1 MAGSMLR
8 LNIRTYLGAFAWVLC
23 FLASQNVFAVD
34 DSTPDLAKP
43 TRPRIGLVLSGGGA
57 RGAAHVGVLKVLES
71 LHVPIDAIA
80 GTSMGAVVGGLYA
93 SGMSAEEIERLVS
106 SVDWQDAMQDRPP
119 RAELNFRR
127 KQDDRNFLVRY
138 ALGVNSDG
146 FLLPKG
152 LIQGQK
158 LAQILRTATIPVAD
172 VKDFDQL
179 PVPFRALATD
189 LESGSR
195 VILKSGDLVTA
206 MRASMSAP
214 GVFTPT
220 QLDGRLLV
228 DGGLVDNLPVDVA
241 REMNV
246 DLLIVVD
253 VSFVLQKR
261 EELTTPLEVTNQA
274 FSIMIRSRTA
284 EQIAKLGP
292 NDVFITPDLG
302 RISPAEF
309 SRVPQALRS
318 GYAAADEVRGRLAEL
333 SLDDI
338 DYTIYLASRNPRRIE
353 PPNIAFVRV
362 DPGSHRYARM
372 VEETMEDV
380 VGHPLDR
387 DLVARRMSQLYALDW
402 FESIDYSVV
411 TEGAQTGLEFHLR
424 RKSWGPNYVRFGIN
438 IEDDFEGN
446 SRYNAAARFIMTELN
461 ELGAEWVTDFQIGD
475 NPKFATEFYQ
485 PLTWRNRYFIAPRFD
500 FEIRNLQI
508 RDPNGQI
515 AELRTR
521 TYQGALDVGREF
533 SNWGELR
540 TGLQIGGGSS
550 KVRIGDP
557 SLEHDRFNNSGF
569 FVRLSY
575 DKLDSVFFP
584 RHGQE
589 FTLEWTAER
598 SGLGAD
604 QSTDR
609 IDANW
614 LIARSLER
622 NTFIFST
629 DFGSTLDDRS
639 PAHDYF
645 QLGGFLNLSGLTQG
659 SLSGPH
665 YAIGRLIYYRK
676 IGKGGS
682 GVFDFPTYVGMSFE
696 AGNTWLTRSDAS
708 FSGLHKD
715 ASLFLGVDTI
725 LGPLYLATGYD
736 STNQTAFYLFL
747 GRTF

>member
-1 MAGSMLR
+1 
-8 LNIRTYLGAFAWVLC
+8 
-23 FLASQNVFAVD
+23 
-34 DSTPDLAKP
+34 
-43 TRPRIGLVLSGGGA
+43 
-57 RGAAHVGVLKVLES
+57 
-71 LHVPIDAIA
+71 
-80 GTSMGAVVGGLYA
+80 
-93 SGMSAEEIERLVS
+93 MSADEIERLVS
-106 SVDWQDAMQDRPP
+106 SVDWQDSMQDRPP
-119 RAELNFRR
+119 RAELGFRR

-146 FLLPKG
+146 FLLSKG

-158 LAQILRTATIPVAD
+158 LAQILRNATVPVAD
-172 VKDFDQL
+172 IKDFDQL

-228 DGGLVDNLPVDVA
+228 DGGLMDNLPVDVA

-253 VSFVLQKR
+253 VSFSLYARDELQ
-261 EELTTPLEVTNQA
+261 TPLDVTNQA
-274 FSIMIRSRTA
+274 FAIMIRSRTA

-292 NDVFITPDLG
+292 QDVFINPDLG
-302 RISPAEF
+302 RIKSTEF
-309 SRVPQALRS
+309 TRVPQALRA
-318 GYAAADEVRGRLAEL
+318 GYEAADAARNRLAAL
-333 SLDDI
+333 ALDDI
-338 DYTIYLASRNPRRIE
+338 DYTIYLASRNPRKIE
-353 PPNIAFVRV
+353 PPRLAFVRV
-362 DPGSHRYARM
+362 DQASHRYARM
-372 VEETMEDV
+372 VDETMEDIR
-380 VGHPLDR
+380 GGPLDR
-387 DLVARRMSQLYALDW
+387 DLVAKRMSSLYALDL

-411 TEGAQTGLEFHLR
+411 TEGAETGLEFHLR

-461 ELGAEWVTDFQIGD
+461 ELGAEWVTDLQIGD
-475 NPKFATEFYQ
+475 NPRFATEFYQ
-485 PLTWRNRYFIAPRFD
+485 PLAWRNRYFVAPRFA
-500 FEIRNLQI
+500 FEVRNLQI
-508 RDPNGQI
+508 RDPNGAI

-521 TYQGALDVGREF
+521 TYQGAVDVGREF

-540 TGLQIGGGSS
+540 TGLQFGGGSS

-557 SLEHDRFNNSGF
+557 NLERNRFNSSGF
-569 FVRLSY
+569 FVRFSY
-575 DKLDSVFFP
+575 DKLDSVYFP
-584 RHGQE
+584 RKGQQ
-589 FTLEWTAER
+589 FTLEWNAER

-609 IDANW
+609 IDVNW
-614 LIARSLER
+614 LIARSLDR
-622 NTFIFST
+622 NTLIFST
-629 DFGSTLDDRS
+629 DFGSTLNDRS

-645 QLGGFLNLSGLTQG
+645 QLGGFLSLSGLTQG

-676 IGKGGS
+676 IGKGGT
-682 GVFDFPTYVGMSFE
+682 GVFDFPTYVGLSFE

-715 ASLFLGVDTI
+715 ASVFLGVDTF
-725 LGPLYLATGYD
+725 LGPLYLATGHD